1 MTPDWKSW
9 VGEVANKFPLQQY
22 LGGSENAA
30 VFLTDRS
37 GPGSQPAAIKLVL
50 ADAEH
55 PDARLSWWELTA
67 RLSHPNLLPV
77 YETGSCRIHDTEVCY
92 IVMEYAEENL
102 SSILPERPLTAEETK
117 EALSSILDGL
127 SYVHNKGY
135 VHGHLRP
142 ANVLAVGDQV
152 KLSSDGLCGVGEPGK
167 VLGPPNAYAAPEIAN
182 GGSVSPHA
190 DVWSVGVL
198 MAEMLTQKRP
208 SDKAEGVVK
217 IPRLPEP
224 FSEIVEHCLQSDP
237 VSRWGIADIRTRLKA
252 VPEAS
257 IGRESPAVR
266 KSGKRSYV
274 LAAAV
279 LAVILLTV
287 GLFKLVGSNK
297 DRGSS
302 SAETTVTQP
311 NPSAESPP
319 DKNSGSAGSVAPSAP
334 TGTSASSFVPGKP
347 SHRVMPDVA
356 SNASRTISGTVK
368 VKVRAA
374 VDASGNV
381 TSAKF
386 ESAGPSKYFAARSLD
401 AARQWKFV
409 APKVNGED
417 AASSWLITFEF
428 TRRGVDE
435 RVEEIEPS
443 GKSHKR

>member
-1 MTPDWKSW
+1 MTRDWKSW
-9 VGEVANKFPLQQY
+9 VGEVATKFPLQQY
-22 LGGSENAA
+22 LGGSDHAA
-30 VFLTDRS
+30 VFLTERS
-37 GPGSQPAAIKLVL
+37 GPGSQPAAIKVVL
-50 ADAEH
+50 ADPDH

-77 YETGSCRIHDTEVCY
+77 YETGSCRIHETEVCY

-102 SSILPERPLTAEETK
+102 ASILPERALTPEETK
-117 EALSSILDGL
+117 EALRSVLDGL
-127 SYVHNKGY
+127 SYVHSKGY
-135 VHGHLRP
+135 VHGHLKP

-167 VLGPPNAYAAPEIAN
+167 VLGPATAYTAPELAN
-182 GGSVSPHA
+182 GGSVSPQA

-198 MAEMLTQKRP
+198 IAEMLTQKRP
-208 SDKAEGVVK
+208 TDKVEGVVK

-237 VSRWGIADIRTRLKA
+237 AGRWGIADVRKRLNAGTEAPTR
-252 VPEAS
+252 
-257 IGRESPAVR
+257 RESPVNVA
-266 KSGKRSYV
+266 KESGKKSYLLV
-274 LAAAV
+274 VGALAA
-279 LAVILLTV
+279 ILLTV

-297 DRGSS
+297 DGGGTST
-302 SAETTVTQP
+302 ATTVTQP
-311 NPSAESPP
+311 NPSTVTPS
-319 DKNSGSAGSVAPSAP
+319 DKNNELAGNVPPSAANA
-334 TGTSASSFVPGKP
+334 TSSFVSGKP

-356 SNASRTISGTVK
+356 SNASRTINGTVK

-374 VDASGNV
+374 VDASGDV
-381 TSAKF
+381 TGAKL

-428 TRRGVDE
+428 TRRGVDD